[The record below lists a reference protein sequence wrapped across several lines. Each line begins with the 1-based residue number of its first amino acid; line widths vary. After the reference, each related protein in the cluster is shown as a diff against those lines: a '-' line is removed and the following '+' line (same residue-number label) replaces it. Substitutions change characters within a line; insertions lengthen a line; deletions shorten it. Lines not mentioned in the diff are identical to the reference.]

1 MFIFTLVLRTDT
13 IIAEATDDSE
23 CIHYFL
29 YRKYVEVTIA
39 DENTWGETQQIC
51 TECGTVLDTIMI
63 HPYSTYEVIDANG
76 DVQII
81 DGWFDEDYEQEVF
94 RLTCQYREEN
104 GLNPLS
110 YNTLCQEASDIRALE
125 IVLRFDHTRPDGTR

>member
-1 MFIFTLVLRTDT
+1 MESLLRANYLRIRSLYLRAFVLLQQRMFTISLFCGLVL
-13 IIAEATDDSE
+13 
-23 CIHYFL
+23 
-29 YRKYVEVTIA
+29 
-39 DENTWGETQQIC
+39 
-51 TECGTVLDTIMI
+51 
-63 HPYSTYEVIDANG
+63 
-76 DVQII
+76 
-81 DGWFDEDYEQEVF
+81 DYEQEVF